1 MKSLSSLLFVF
12 FFFLFFTQVRGQ
24 RMSPTEKLEA
34 IVQSIQIIREF
45 EILLNNISDE
55 GTTETIG
62 EILIRNS
69 YSPGR
74 NQIFYNES
82 VVLEDDI
89 HPNRTQGLLPP
100 EDVDVVQY
108 LQDFGLFYEKSRNR
122 TVSFT
127 DIRELSDIEEG
138 EYKFLQVYF
147 ESEFSGKHKEI
158 SANYSLTKRVAEIR
172 IEPEGNKWRPYI
184 AGVSYFV
191 EEGGEE
197 KIPTTTSTKSP
208 VIDPVDSTPSIEET
222 PTNPIPSPTDVTE
235 KLPTTQPQPSGG
247 ITFQPSEAYQF
258 TYPNAAT
265 VKKPGENLS
274 ISWMNQKNI
283 PGPIELK
290 LMRQGRVIKTLVPQ
304 YTQNSFGWNIEKS
317 TRKGIYQLEVRSKD
331 TPNSYGLSPQ
341 FKIKSKFPIWL
352 AIGIPVVVGGGVA
365 ALLLGD
371 GGDGGGGTTPPPDN
385 TLPPAPDPN

>member
-1 MKSLSSLLFVF
+1 
-12 FFFLFFTQVRGQ
+12 
-24 RMSPTEKLEA
+24 MSPTEKLEA

-45 EILLNNISDE
+45 EILLNNLSDE
-55 GTTETIG
+55 GTSETIG

-89 HPNRTQGLLPP
+89 HPSRTQGSMSP
-100 EDVDVVQY
+100 EDVDVIQY
-108 LQDFGLFYEKSRNR
+108 LQDFSLFYEKNRNR
-122 TVSFT
+122 TISFQN
-127 DIRELSDIEEG
+127 IREMSDIEEG
-138 EYKFLQVYF
+138 EYKFLQIYF
-147 ESEFSGKHKEI
+147 ESEFSGRHNEI
-158 SANYSLTKRVAEIR
+158 PTPYTLTKRVAEIR
-172 IEPEGNKWRPYI
+172 IERDGNRWRPYI

-191 EEGGEE
+191 EEKTEQVL
-197 KIPTTTSTKSP
+197 PPTTSTKSP
-208 VIDPVDSTPSIEET
+208 VVNSENVNPTPIEET
-222 PTNPIPSPTDVTE
+222 PKDSTE
-235 KLPTTQPQPSGG
+235 ALPTTQASPSSG
-247 ITFQPSEAYQF
+247 ITFKPSEAYQF

-265 VKKPGENLS
+265 IKKPGENLS
-274 ISWMNQKNI
+274 ISWLNQQNI

-317 TRKGIYQLEVRSKD
+317 TRKGTYQLEVRSKN

-365 ALLLGD
+365 ALLLGN
-371 GGDGGGGTTPPPDN
+371 GGDGGGTTPPPDN
-385 TLPPAPDPN
+385 TLPPAPESQLNEKNL